1 MKLGELKTFN
11 INRGMTISAKAEG
24 KKKNLPQKKTQEK
37 KQEVKKAP
45 VFTDVVKDK
54 IIDISESSYL
64 VVSASKVEGE
74 DDTFVDVRMYR
85 RTDKYNGP
93 TKKGVRIHVEF
104 LEDLI
109 QSLTQLDSE
118 LDSLGI

>member
-24 KKKNLPQKKTQEK
+24 KKKNLPQKKTHEK

-64 VVSASKVEGE
+64 VVSASRVEGE
-74 DDTFVDVRMYR
+74 DDTFVDVRIYR
-85 RTDKYNGP
+85 RTDKYTGP

-109 QSLTQLDSE
+109 QALTQLDNE

>member
-37 KQEVKKAP
+37 KDTKKSP

-74 DDTFVDVRMYR
+74 DDTFIDVRMYR
-85 RTDKYNGP
+85 RTDKYTGP

-109 QSLTQLDSE
+109 QALTQLDSE

>member
-37 KQEVKKAP
+37 KDTKKSP

-74 DDTFVDVRMYR
+74 DDTFIDVRMYR

-109 QSLTQLDSE
+109 QALTQLDSE

>member
-37 KQEVKKAP
+37 KDTKKSP

-109 QSLTQLDSE
+109 QALTQLDSE

>member
-11 INRGMTISAKAEG
+11 INRGMTIGAKAEG

-37 KQEVKKAP
+37 KDTKKSP

-74 DDTFVDVRMYR
+74 DDTFIDVRMYR
-85 RTDKYNGP
+85 RTDKYTGP

-109 QSLTQLDSE
+109 QALTQLDSE

>member
-1 MKLGELKTFN
+1 MKLGDLKTFN

-37 KQEVKKAP
+37 KDTKKPP

-74 DDTFVDVRMYR
+74 DDTFIDVRMYR
-85 RTDKYNGP
+85 RTDKYTGP

-109 QSLTQLDSE
+109 QALTQLDSE